1 MAVTVSTYNHTAEK
15 LLKLSLTSEAANFY
29 LELLSGDASF
39 TASHTTK
46 SQVDNAGG
54 YEVYGNGWTQG
65 GENLASVT
73 VSTVTTNDGMI
84 DAADVTVTATG
95 GSIGPADAA
104 LVYVDEGGAGTTKT
118 PLWFIDFGE
127 SKTATTGNV
136 FPVIWNASG
145 IAQVTVA

>member
-39 TASHTTK
+39 LASHTTK
-46 SQVDNAGG
+46 AQVDNSGG
-54 YEVYGNGWTQG
+54 YEVHGNGWDQG
-65 GENLASVT
+65 GENLANVA

-84 DAADVTVTATG
+84 DADDVQVTATG

-104 LVYVDEGGAGTTKT
+104 LVYVDEGGAGTTKS

-127 SKTATTGNV
+127 SKTATVGNV
-136 FPVIWNASG
+136 FPVIWNVSG
-145 IAQVTVA
+145 LAQVTVA

>member
-1 MAVTVSTYNHTAEK
+1 MAVTVSTYNHTAAK
-15 LLKLSLTSEAANFY
+15 LLNLSLADEAANVY
-29 LELLSGDASF
+29 LELLDGDASF
-39 TASHTTK
+39 TASHETK
-46 SQVDNAGG
+46 AQVDNSGG

-65 GENLASVT
+65 GENLSNVAV
-73 VSTVTTNDGMI
+73 TVTTTNDAMI
-84 DAADVTVTATG
+84 DADDVQITATG

-127 SKTATTGNV
+127 SKTATVGNV

-145 IAQVTVA
+145 IAQITVT